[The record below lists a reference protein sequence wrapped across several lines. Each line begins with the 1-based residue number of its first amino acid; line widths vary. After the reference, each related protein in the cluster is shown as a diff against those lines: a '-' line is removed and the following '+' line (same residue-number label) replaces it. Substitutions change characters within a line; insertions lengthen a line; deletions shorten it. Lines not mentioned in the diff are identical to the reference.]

1 MNQDKIWT
9 KMEINEVSQK
19 VWNNILL
26 KTTGR

>member
-1 MNQDKIWT
+1 MNKNKNWT
-9 KMEINEVSQK
+9 NEEVNEVSQK

>member
-9 KMEINEVSQK
+9 NKEIKEVSQK
-19 VWNNILL
+19 VWNNIIL